1 MMISTKGRYAMRV
14 MADLAEH
21 IGETVPLSDIAKRQ
35 EISLK
40 YLEAIVSALSRAG
53 LIESQR
59 GKSGGYRLNRK
70 PEEYTAREI
79 LEVTEGGLVPVNCAC
94 LTKGEECKRS
104 RLCPSLPVWQKLD
117 KLIYDYLDSV
127 SLSDLISKE

>member
-1 MMISTKGRYAMRV
+1 MRV

-94 LTKGEECKRS
+94 LTEGGDCKRAE
-104 RLCPSLPVWQKLD
+104 LCPTMPVWQKLD
-117 KLIYDYLDSV
+117 KIICDYLESV
-127 SLSDLISKE
+127 TLKDILQEKI

>member
-1 MMISTKGRYAMRV
+1 MISTKGRYAMRV

-79 LEVTEGGLVPVNCAC
+79 LEVTEGGLMPVNCAC

-104 RLCPSLPVWQKLD
+104 GLCPSLAVWQKLD

>member
-1 MMISTKGRYAMRV
+1 MISTKGRYAMRV

-104 RLCPSLPVWQKLD
+104 WLCPSLPVWQKLD

>member
-35 EISLK
+35 ELSLK

-104 RLCPSLPVWQKLD
+104 WLCPSLPVWQKLD

>member
-1 MMISTKGRYAMRV
+1 MISTKGRYAMRV

-104 RLCPSLPVWQKLD
+104 GPCPSLPVWQKLD

-127 SLSDLISKE
+127 SLSDLISK

>member
-1 MMISTKGRYAMRV
+1 MISTKGRYAMRV

-59 GKSGGYRLNRK
+59 GKSGGPRDIRGDRGRACAHKLRL
-70 PEEYTAREI
+70 PY
-79 LEVTEGGLVPVNCAC
+79 
-94 LTKGEECKRS
+94 KG
-104 RLCPSLPVWQKLD
+104 
-117 KLIYDYLDSV
+117 
-127 SLSDLISKE
+127 

>member
-1 MMISTKGRYAMRV
+1 MISTKGRYAMRV

-104 RLCPSLPVWQKLD
+104 VLCPSLPVWQKLD

>member
-104 RLCPSLPVWQKLD
+104 GLCRHYPFGKS
-117 KLIYDYLDSV
+117 
-127 SLSDLISKE
+127 LISLYMTILTAYHFPT

>member
-1 MMISTKGRYAMRV
+1 MRV

-79 LEVTEGGLVPVNCAC
+79 LEVTEGGLVPV
-94 LTKGEECKRS
+94 LRLPYKGRGVQA
-104 RLCPSLPVWQKLD
+104 LGALPVTARMAKA
-117 KLIYDYLDSV
+117 
-127 SLSDLISKE
+127 